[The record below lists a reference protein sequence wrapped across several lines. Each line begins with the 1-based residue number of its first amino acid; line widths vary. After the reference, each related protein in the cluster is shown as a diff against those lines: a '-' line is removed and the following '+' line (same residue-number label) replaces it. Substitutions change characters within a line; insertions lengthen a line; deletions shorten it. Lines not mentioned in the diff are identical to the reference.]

1 MSIDQNATGPS
12 KNCEKFFFNLMVCVL
27 RIYKILRCTLYGY
40 ALVLNAVNTGVYM
53 SMNRMMI
60 TEK

>member
-12 KNCEKFFFNLMVCVL
+12 KNCEKFFFNLMVCD
-27 RIYKILRCTLYGY
+27 KILRCTLYCY
-40 ALVLNAVNTGVYM
+40 TLVLSAVNTGVFM